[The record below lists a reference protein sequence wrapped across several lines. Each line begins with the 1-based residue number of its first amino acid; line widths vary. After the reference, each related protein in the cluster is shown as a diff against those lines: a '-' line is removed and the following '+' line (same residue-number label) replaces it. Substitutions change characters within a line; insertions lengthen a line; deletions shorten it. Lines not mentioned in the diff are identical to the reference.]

1 MFRVEWK
8 LMSECLERLVTWVCA
23 RKKVKGTTVLV
34 SNWFEFLMIEF
45 IVFRLKTFYCHFEFQ
60 LNSEII

>member
-23 RKKVKGTTVLV
+23 REKVKGTTVLV
-34 SNWFEFLMIEF
+34 
-45 IVFRLKTFYCHFEFQ
+45 
-60 LNSEII
+60 